1 MQATFAGCFFF
12 LFQHL
17 PYFIVICHV
26 AALISHHIHQ
36 LEHAKSNRLQDHSK
50 YVLSSMVWLEPN
62 HTSASVWVI
71 DRRLKS
77 GEGRHEI
84 KTLYYTDGN
93 TIGNV
98 T

>member
-1 MQATFAGCFFF
+1 MVFP

-26 AALISHHIHQ
+26 AALISHHVHQ
-36 LEHAKSNRLQDHSK
+36 LEHSKSNRLQDHSK

-71 DRRLKS
+71 DWRLKS

-84 KTLYYTDGN
+84 KTLYFTDRYTLS
-93 TIGNV
+93 NV